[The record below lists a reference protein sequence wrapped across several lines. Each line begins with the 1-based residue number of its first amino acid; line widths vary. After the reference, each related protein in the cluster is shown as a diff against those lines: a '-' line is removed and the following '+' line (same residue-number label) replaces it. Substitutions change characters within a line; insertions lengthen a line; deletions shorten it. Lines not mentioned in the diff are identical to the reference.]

1 MNRIDVDHPEME
13 LSRIDRILASEE
25 PLIPSSGFLGSVL
38 ERVREE
44 AAAPPPIPFP
54 WKRAIP
60 AVLFTAGI
68 FGWAAFELV
77 RLGLPAAGSLA
88 DAGSV
93 SLAMPH
99 LSAVAVQP
107 FEPAGWVA
115 LALGTSLFSWLL
127 ARRLAGQSG
136 LL

>member
-1 MNRIDVDHPEME
+1 MNWIDVDHPEME
-13 LSRIDRILASEE
+13 LSGIDRILASEE
-25 PLIPSSGFLGSVL
+25 PLIPSLGFLDSVM
-38 ERVREE
+38 EKVREE

>member
-1 MNRIDVDHPEME
+1 MNWIDVDHPEME

>member
-1 MNRIDVDHPEME
+1 MNRTKNGSDEME
-13 LSRIDRILASEE
+13 SSRIDGILASEE
-25 PLIPSSGFLGSVL
+25 PLIPSSGFLESVM

-60 AVLFTAGI
+60 AGLLTAGV
-68 FGWAAFELV
+68 FGWAAFELI
-77 RLGLPAAGSLA
+77 RLGLPAARSLA
-88 DAGSV
+88 AAGSA

-99 LSAVAVQP
+99 LSAAAAQP

-115 LALGTSLFSWLL
+115 LALGTSLLSWLL
-127 ARRLAGQSG
+127 ARRLAGGSG

>member
-1 MNRIDVDHPEME
+1 MNRTKNGSDEME
-13 LSRIDRILASEE
+13 LSRIDGILASEE
-25 PLIPSSGFLGSVL
+25 PLMPSSGFLESVM

-60 AVLFTAGI
+60 AVLLTAGI

-88 DAGSV
+88 AAGSA

-99 LSAVAVQP
+99 FSAAAMQP
-107 FEPAGWVA
+107 LEPAGWVA
-115 LALGTSLFSWLL
+115 LALGTSLLSWLL
-127 ARRLAGQSG
+127 ARRLAGRSG

>member
-1 MNRIDVDHPEME
+1 MNRIKNDSEEME
-13 LSRIDRILASEE
+13 LGHIDHILASEE
-25 PLIPSSGFLGSVL
+25 PLIPSSGFLESVM

-54 WKRAIP
+54 WKRALP
-60 AVLFTAGI
+60 GVFLTAGV
-68 FGWAAFELV
+68 FGWAAFEFI

-88 DAGSV
+88 AAGSA
-93 SLAMPH
+93 SFAMPH
-99 LSAVAVQP
+99 FSAAAAQP

-115 LALGTSLFSWLL
+115 LALGTSLLSWLL
-127 ARRLAGQSG
+127 ARRLAGRSG

>member
-60 AVLFTAGI
+60 AVLLAAGI

>member
-1 MNRIDVDHPEME
+1 ME
-13 LSRIDRILASEE
+13 LSRIDHILASEE
-25 PLIPSSGFLGSVL
+25 PLIPSSGFLESVM

-60 AVLFTAGI
+60 AVLLSAGI

-77 RLGLPAAGSLA
+77 RLGLLTVGKLSAVGSA
-88 DAGSV
+88 

-99 LSAVAVQP
+99 FSAAAAQP

-115 LALGTSLFSWLL
+115 LALGTSLLSWLL
-127 ARRLAGQSG
+127 ARSLAGRSG